1 MDYDKIT
8 LTELKNGYHYDS
20 TQDHYICNYCEQ
32 HFPAKQ
38 IFPVGSQFYTA
49 EYAVNNHISTEHKG
63 TLYQLVS
70 SHAKY
75 NTLTQNQRELILL
88 FASGQSDKEI
98 AKKLDI
104 AESTVRR
111 QRFTFRE
118 KAKQAK
124 YYLAIY
130 EQAFEHKGTLENTI
144 IPIHSHAS
152 YVDDRYLITEQERNH
167 ILETT
172 FCSFEPL
179 VLKNFSAKE
188 KKKVVILTK
197 IAEQFESGRS
207 YTEKEVNQILR
218 PIYEDYTTVRRYL
231 IMYGVMERAKD
242 GSSYWMT
249 E

>member
-172 FCSFEPL
+172 FSSFEPL

-188 KKKVVILTK
+188 KKKVVVL
-197 IAEQFESGRS
+197 
-207 YTEKEVNQILR
+207 
-218 PIYEDYTTVRRYL
+218 
-231 IMYGVMERAKD
+231 
-242 GSSYWMT
+242 
-249 E
+249 

>member
-20 TQDHYICNYCEQ
+20 AQDHYICNYCEQ

-130 EQAFEHKGTLENTI
+130 EQAFEHKGTIENTI

-172 FCSFEPL
+172 FSSFKPL

-188 KKKVVILTK
+188 K
-197 IAEQFESGRS
+197 
-207 YTEKEVNQILR
+207 N
-218 PIYEDYTTVRRYL
+218 
-231 IMYGVMERAKD
+231 
-242 GSSYWMT
+242 
-249 E
+249 

>member
-188 KKKVVILTK
+188 KKKVVK
-197 IAEQFESGRS
+197 GRS
-207 YTEKEVNQILR
+207 VDL
-218 PIYEDYTTVRRYL
+218 TT
-231 IMYGVMERAKD
+231 
-242 GSSYWMT
+242 
-249 E
+249 

>member
-172 FCSFEPL
+172 FSSFEPL

-188 KKKVVILTK
+188 KKK
-197 IAEQFESGRS
+197 S
-207 YTEKEVNQILR
+207 
-218 PIYEDYTTVRRYL
+218 
-231 IMYGVMERAKD
+231 
-242 GSSYWMT
+242 
-249 E
+249 